1 MNEKEFYTKTDEF
14 IAMFK
19 NGKERYK
26 TSTTFNRVVQMLVRG
41 VSPYEVIDCL
51 CQMSDDQNEAFI
63 QYIHRDTRPM
73 ITDNKARTLK
83 KY

>member
-1 MNEKEFYTKTDEF
+1 MNEKEFYNKTDEF

-26 TSTTFNRVVQMLVRG
+26 TSATFNKVVQMLVRG
-41 VSPYEVIDCL
+41 VSTYEVIDCL

-63 QYIHRDTRPM
+63 QYIHRDTRPL
-73 ITDNKARTLK
+73 ITDNKTRIIKT
-83 KY
+83 

>member
-1 MNEKEFYTKTDEF
+1 MNDKEFYNKTDEF

-26 TSTTFNRVVQMLVRG
+26 TSATFNRVVQMLVRG
-41 VSPYEVIDCL
+41 CSPYEIIDSL

-63 QYIHRDTRPM
+63 QYIYRDTRPM
-73 ITDNKARTLK
+73 ITDNKTRIIKT
-83 KY
+83 